1 MTRTRWLLPKL
12 RNPMENPIQELNAS
26 PELGLSGEMRNC
38 IKAKGENVKEEY

>member
-26 PELGLSGEMRNC
+26 PELGLSGE
-38 IKAKGENVKEEY
+38 KEKLHLGKGGNVKEEY